1 VTVYAYVVAWVL
13 FLAGLYG
20 IVSSRNYLHTAVCL
34 TVMQSATYV
43 ALIALGY
50 VRDGQPPIAQGAQP
64 GKPMVDPVV
73 QALTLTD
80 VVVSVV
86 VLALLLALARQ
97 SHRRA
102 GTLDPDELAR
112 IHG

>member
-1 VTVYAYVVAWVL
+1 MSVYPYVVAGVL

-20 IVSSRNYLHTAVCL
+20 VVSSRNYIHAAVCL
-34 TVMQSATYV
+34 TVMQSGTYV
-43 ALIALGY
+43 ALIALGA
-50 VRDGQPPIAQGAQP
+50 VSGGQAPITKGAQP
-64 GKPMVDPVV
+64 GKPMADPVV

-86 VLALLLALARQ
+86 ALALMLALAQQ
-97 SHRRA
+97 SRRRG

-112 IHG
+112 VRG

>member
-1 VTVYAYVVAWVL
+1 MTVYPYVVAGVL

-20 IVSSRNYLHTAVCL
+20 VVGSRNYIHAAVCL

-43 ALIALGY
+43 ALVALGS
-50 VRDGQPPIAQGAQP
+50 VRGGQPPIAQGAQP
-64 GKPMVDPVV
+64 GRPMADPIV

-86 VLALLLALARQ
+86 ALALVLALARQ
-97 SHRRA
+97 SHRDS
-102 GTLDPDELAR
+102 GTLDPDELTSV
-112 IHG
+112 HG

>member
-1 VTVYAYVVAWVL
+1 VSVYPYAVAAVL
-13 FLAGLYG
+13 FLAGLHG
-20 IVSSRNYLHTAVCL
+20 IVGSRNYIHTAVSL

-43 ALIALGY
+43 ALLALGS
-50 VRDGQPPIAQGAQP
+50 VRNGQPPITQGAQP
-64 GKPMVDPVV
+64 GRPMADPVV

-102 GTLDPDELAR
+102 GTLDPDELAQVR
-112 IHG
+112 G

>member
-1 VTVYAYVVAWVL
+1 MTVYPYVVAGVL
-13 FLAGLYG
+13 FVSGLQG
-20 IVSSRNYLHTAVCL
+20 IVSGRNYVTIAVSL

-43 ALIALGY
+43 LLIALGS
-50 VRDGQPPIAQGAQP
+50 VRNGQPPIAKDAQP
-64 GKPMVDPVV
+64 GKPMADPVV

-97 SHRRA
+97 SHRRG
-102 GTLDPDELAR
+102 GTLDPDELTR
-112 IHG
+112 VRG